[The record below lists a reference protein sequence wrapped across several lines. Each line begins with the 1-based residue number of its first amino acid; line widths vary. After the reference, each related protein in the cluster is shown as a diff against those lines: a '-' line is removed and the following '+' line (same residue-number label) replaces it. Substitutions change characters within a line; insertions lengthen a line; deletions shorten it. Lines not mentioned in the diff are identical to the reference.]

1 MACVKELQRQ
11 DDTVRDTVPSD
22 EEFVAAVIRVSERLH
37 SNLRALACG
46 VGWVKDPVDPR
57 EDSVIQAYSA
67 AHGVPRPSEPCV
79 SEANRR

>member
-1 MACVKELQRQ
+1 MAGVKELRRP
-11 DDTVRDTVPSD
+11 DVTFMDIVPSD

-37 SNLRALACG
+37 SNLRALARG

-67 AHGVPRPSEPCV
+67 AHGVPPTGRTL
-79 SEANRR
+79 RF

>member
-1 MACVKELQRQ
+1 MAGVRELRRP
-11 DDTVRDTVPSD
+11 DITFMDTVPSD
-22 EEFVAAVIRVSERLH
+22 EEFVAAVIRISERLH
-37 SNLRALACG
+37 SNLRALARG
-46 VGWVKDPVDPR
+46 LGWVKDPMDPR